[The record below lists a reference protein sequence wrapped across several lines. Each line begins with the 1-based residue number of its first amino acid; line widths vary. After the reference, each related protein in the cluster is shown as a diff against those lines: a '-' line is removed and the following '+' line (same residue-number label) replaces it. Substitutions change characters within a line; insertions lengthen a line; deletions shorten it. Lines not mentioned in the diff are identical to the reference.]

1 MSISDQ
7 RNFLKVIE
15 RLIRQNLV
23 YANLDISI
31 TQFYL
36 VSTFMFVVGFLLG
49 FLILSL
55 VFTQTSPILV
65 GLVTGILCFIA
76 PFGYILFVSDYR
88 KRALEDSA
96 SEALLL
102 IAASLR
108 AGTTL
113 EGAISSTSRHRFGP
127 IKEEL
132 EKTSKELILGTR
144 MEEALFNITKRTN
157 SSLMK
162 NIVMLWI
169 YGMKAGGNMADILN
183 NLAFEAKAFQL
194 LREEI
199 EAQTNTVKIMIVL
212 IVLFLAPAM
221 LAAATN
227 YLIVTKSFN
236 EMFKENFKGVKSIG
250 SVSSGGALINNMLL
264 QAITNPASG
273 SNINIQDIINF
284 SYLLCIMSSF
294 TGGALI
300 GILATGD
307 YKAGIK
313 YIPIFLIASIL
324 VYYVTLNLMY
334 DQLKDVFGG
343 NLRFGPDGK
352 LVEIVHE
359 G

>member
-1 MSISDQ
+1 MVSAEQNNI
-7 RNFLKVIE
+7 FKILEKTIK
-15 RLIRQNLV
+15 QNLI
-23 YANLDISI
+23 YANIDITI
-31 TQFYL
+31 TQFYIA
-36 VSTFMFVVGFLLG
+36 SITMFIIG
-49 FLILSL
+49 FLIGALLLSFI
-55 VFTQTSPILV
+55 FTQVNALTV
-65 GLVTGILCFIA
+65 GLVAGILA
-76 PFGYILFVSDYR
+76 SLSPFAYILFVSDYR

-132 EKTSKELILGTR
+132 EKTSKELMLGTR
-144 MEEALFNITKRTN
+144 MEEALFNMTKRTN
-157 SSLMK
+157 SGLMK

-199 EAQTNTVKIMIVL
+199 EAQTNTVKIMIIL

-236 EMFKENFKGVKSIG
+236 EMFKENFKGIKSLG
-250 SVSSGGALINNMLL
+250 TVSSGGALINNMLL
-264 QAITNPASG
+264 QTITNPNSG
-273 SNINIQDIINF
+273 NNINIQDIINF

-313 YIPIFLIASIL
+313 YIPVFLIASII
-324 VYYVTLNLMY
+324 VYYVTLNIMY
-334 DQLKDVFGG
+334 DQLEDVFGG

-352 LVEIVHE
+352 KIEPIPE
-359 G
+359 K